1 MNLDY
6 SISMLPLKGA
16 RFLSTSDRARSLHGK
31 LTDSSLADRNFVQLP
46 RCMTEME
53 AWLKDFL
60 EKIPK

>member
-1 MNLDY
+1 
-6 SISMLPLKGA
+6 MLPPKEG
-16 RFLSTSDRARSLHGK
+16 RFLSTSDRARSLLGK
-31 LTDSSLADRNFVQLP
+31 LTDSSLANRNFVQLP

>member
-6 SISMLPLKGA
+6 SISMLPPKGA
-16 RFLSTSDRARSLHGK
+16 RFLSTSGRARSLLGK
-31 LTDSSLADRNFVQLP
+31 LTNLSLADRNFVQLP

-53 AWLKDFL
+53 AWLKGFL